1 MEEGSRLPKIPP
13 RLHGKL
19 RARAHHSRFARH
31 YFQNIAPLFFA
42 PEVAGGP
49 LLIATAVAILA
60 MNSPWAEAYAA
71 FWQTPLAIS
80 FGGAELRY
88 SLAEWANEALLPVF
102 FFGIGVEVKRELTK
116 GLLSERA
123 TAAFPFFG
131 ALGGLLVPVLIYL
144 ALNAGG
150 EGQRGWGIPVTM
162 DTAFALGILG
172 FAGHRMPRIL
182 RVLLMAFSA
191 VDDIGGLLVIA
202 FAYTPDIRL
211 WPLLGALLAYAAVLG
226 LIRTGV
232 ISSVPYVLLGLVVW
246 FLMQQAHVHAT
257 LAGVALGFLVPTAP
271 RVSPGSFAHKVRN
284 PLRLFRRA
292 YRQIES
298 DSQERK
304 QEGHEEAARALGTLS
319 ELSDATY
326 EAAERV
332 LAIANPWITFVVLP
346 LFALSNA
353 GIAISPGLLRDAA
366 ASPVALGIA
375 AGLLLGKPVG
385 FLGATWLACRAG
397 LARLPEGTSWSMIAA
412 LGILAGIGFTVSLF
426 ISELAFGGT
435 RYEDLARIA
444 VLISSLVAGLLGYIM
459 LRRALSPRG
468 DAGADAGE
476 DRGRARAPRRQ
487 RVRAAGLHRGEDAPH

>member
-1 MEEGSRLPKIPP
+1 MPKIPP

-19 RARAHHSRFARH
+19 RARAHYSRFAHH

-71 FWQTPLAIS
+71 FWQTPLALS

-88 SLAEWANEALLPVF
+88 SLAEWANEALLPIF

-131 ALGGLLVPVLIYL
+131 AVGGLLVPVLIYL
-144 ALNAGG
+144 AFNLGG
-150 EGQRGWGIPVTM
+150 EGQGGWGIPVTM

-172 FAGHRMPRIL
+172 FAGHSMPRIL

-191 VDDIGGLLVIA
+191 VDDVGGLLVIA
-202 FAYTPDIRL
+202 FAYTPDVQL
-211 WPLLGALLAYAAVLG
+211 WPLLGALLAYGAVLG

-257 LAGVALGFLVPTAP
+257 LAGVALGFLVPTVP
-271 RVSPGSFAHKVRN
+271 RVSSGSFAHKVRH

-292 YRQIES
+292 RRQMES

-304 QEGHEEAARALGTLS
+304 QEGHEDAARALGTLS

-332 LAIANPWITFVVLP
+332 LAIASPWITFVVLP

-353 GIAISPGLLRDAA
+353 GIAISPDLLRDAV
-366 ASPVALGIA
+366 ASPVALGIV

-397 LARLPEGTSWSMIAA
+397 LARLPEATSWGMIAA

-426 ISELAFGGT
+426 ISHLAFGGT
-435 RYEDLARIA
+435 RHEELARIA
-444 VLISSLVAGLLGYIM
+444 VLASSVVAGLLGYVT
-459 LRRALSPRG
+459 LRWALASG
-468 DAGADAGE
+468 KDTGAGE
-476 DRGRARAPRRQ
+476 NPDRAEEPGRAKAPRRR
-487 RVRAAGLHRGEDAPH
+487 RVRGAGTQQNEHTPG